1 MRDYV
6 TVTEAARWL
15 GVSESAIRKR
25 VQRKQIEFQHDA
37 KGRLQIVLDKPET
50 GRDEERDE
58 VVEDL
63 RDQVRW
69 LREELARRDAILM
82 NMTEAVKALN
92 PPAEGAPRESPTPP
106 PDAPEGRR
114 RERARTQYWPGGVEA
129 QNDPERAEQ
138 HGRRGSDEHG
148 RRSTDLGGAPGTRS
162 SWWRRLFGG

>member
-6 TVTEAARWL
+6 TVMEAARRL

-37 KGRLQIVLDKPET
+37 KGRLQIVLDEPET
-50 GRDEERDE
+50 ERDE

-92 PPAEGAPRESPTPP
+92 PPAEEAPLESPTPP
-106 PDAPEGRR
+106 PDAPEGA
-114 RERARTQYWPGGVEA
+114 EGAAESAPGTQYWPGEVEA
-129 QNDPERAEQ
+129 QNGPERAEQ
-138 HGRRGSDEHG
+138 YGRRMSDEYG
-148 RRSTDLGGAPGTRS
+148 RRSTDLGGAPGTPP